1 MKVGN
6 TRKLAFLV
14 IQRQQMQMNNALWTD
29 QFLSS
34 EQCVCLL
41 TLNNVPAYEL
51 FRSHQYILATDNNV
65 DYTVIHS
72 HYAITLW
79 YLDCLLNGCL
89 QTDMEQ
95 CNT

>member
-1 MKVGN
+1 MNRWCTFTFAQVEMKVGN
-6 TRKLAFLV
+6 TRKVAFFV
-14 IQRQQMQMNNALWTD
+14 IQRQQMQMNNALYTD

-34 EQCVCLL
+34 EQYVCLL

-72 HYAITLW
+72 NYAITL
-79 YLDCLLNGCL
+79 
-89 QTDMEQ
+89 
-95 CNT
+95 